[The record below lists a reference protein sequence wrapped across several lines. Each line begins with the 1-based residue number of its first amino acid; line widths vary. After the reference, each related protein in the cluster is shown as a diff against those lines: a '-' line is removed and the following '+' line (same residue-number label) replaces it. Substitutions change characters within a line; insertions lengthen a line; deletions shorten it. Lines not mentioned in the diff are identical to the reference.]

1 MEGYQYM
8 WTRRWRKHDVTEE
21 KLDCGLTTLDWIF
34 VSKFQTLKWINIKIW
49 SFLYCAHV
57 RCSKK
62 KFSISLFGLKTLG
75 FFTLIS
81 QKLFNKDGPM
91 IHNVISFKKLQSF
104 TNEMNSWGRN
114 LRRQFRDQIDDVSRQ
129 LDQIR
134 HAVSKKIQPFDCSRR
149 SLLETKSKYFLA

>member
-1 MEGYQYM
+1 
-8 WTRRWRKHDVTEE
+8 
-21 KLDCGLTTLDWIF
+21 
-34 VSKFQTLKWINIKIW
+34 
-49 SFLYCAHV
+49 
-57 RCSKK
+57 
-62 KFSISLFGLKTLG
+62 
-75 FFTLIS
+75 
-81 QKLFNKDGPM
+81 M